1 MIFTYDDPALA
12 PDTVSFSSLD
22 GSHDADEPHADS
34 PTIWSGGYRGGRAIA
49 GQARALSV
57 GDGLA
62 VCVADFSATRDAVQ
76 RETRTGD
83 VYQIGFCLQGALAWR
98 GEDGCERTIES
109 GQGWI
114 HRVMPGSYESAFFRG
129 QACRT
134 VSVAASPH
142 RLARALGEGG
152 IGSFPQHELIA
163 VTPELSDVLSRL
175 RERPKA
181 SGAGKLY
188 LEGKAIEALA
198 LSLEQASGAKRLKR
212 RATVSAEDWR
222 AIAQAHAIIERE
234 YARPLTI
241 ASLSRRVLLNE
252 CKLKA
257 GFKACFGTTIHSFV
271 RACRMRE
278 ARRLIECEGRYVKD
292 AAWMV
297 GYTNVSHFIEAFRAQ
312 FGETPGSLR

>member
-1 MIFTYDDPALA
+1 MPNRIASLNRGVWRSPG
-12 PDTVSFSSLD
+12 PPRDTRGSRYPKRRAKEFSPPRAKS
-22 GSHDADEPHADS
+22 S
-34 PTIWSGGYRGGRAIA
+34 PKCECRRKTG
-49 GQARALSV
+49 V

-181 SGAGKLY
+181 PAR
-188 LEGKAIEALA
+188 
-198 LSLEQASGAKRLKR
+198 ASSISK
-212 RATVSAEDWR
+212 
-222 AIAQAHAIIERE
+222 
-234 YARPLTI
+234 
-241 ASLSRRVLLNE
+241 
-252 CKLKA
+252 
-257 GFKACFGTTIHSFV
+257 
-271 RACRMRE
+271 
-278 ARRLIECEGRYVKD
+278 ARRSRP
-292 AAWMV
+292 WP
-297 GYTNVSHFIEAFRAQ
+297 SPSSRHPAQ
-312 FGETPGSLR
+312 KG